1 MSYLEIEKV
10 IGREIIDS
18 RGNPTVEAEVWLAD
32 GTIGR
37 GAAPSGASTGEFE
50 ALELRDGDKSR
61 FGGKGVSKA
70 VENINTTINE
80 ALVGMDASDIY
91 AVDAAM
97 LKADGTKDKSNL
109 GANAILAVSTAAARA
124 AAISLDVPLYRFL
137 GGVSGNKLPVP
148 MMNILNGGAHAANT
162 VDVQEF
168 MIMPAGAPSFK
179 EGLRWCTEVFHALQ
193 ALLKSKGLA
202 TSVGD
207 EGGFAPDLASDE
219 EAIQY
224 ILEAIEKAGYVPG
237 KDFVLAMDA
246 ASSEWKGSK
255 KGEYKLPKCG
265 KVFTSEEL
273 VEHWKQLVE
282 KYPIYSIE
290 DGLDEEDWEGWQ
302 HMTKELGGKVQLVG
316 DDLFVTNTER
326 LSKGISL
333 GCGNSILIKLNQIG
347 SVSETLEAIKMAHK
361 AGYTAIASHRSGETE
376 DTTIADLAVALN
388 TCQIKTGA
396 PSRSERVAKYN
407 QLLRIEE
414 ELGGAAQYPGFGAF
428 LIKKYITG
436 NNLRARQKACGRG
449 GAESRPYAFV
459 EKIVRFWRKKLCKI
473 SVMLPRQ
480 HTQTLI
486 FWYSIFAGWENP
498 AVHNLKEVHNDRFQ
512 TVGRL

>member
-32 GTIGR
+32 GTVGR

-70 VENINTTINE
+70 VENINTVINA
-80 ALVGMDASDIY
+80 ALVGLDAADTY

-97 LKADGTKDKSNL
+97 LQADGTKDKSNL
-109 GANAILAVSTAAARA
+109 SANAILAVSIAAARA
-124 AAISLDVPLYRFL
+124 AAASLDLPLYRFL

-168 MIMPAGAPSFK
+168 MIMPAGAPSFR

-193 ALLKSKGLA
+193 ALLKDKGLA

-224 ILEAIEKAGYVPG
+224 ILAAIEKAGYQPG
-237 KDFVLAMDA
+237 RDFVLAMDA

-255 KGEYKLPKCG
+255 KGEYRLPKCG

-273 VEHWKQLVE
+273 VAHWKQLVE

-302 HMTKELGGKVQLVG
+302 QMTKELGGKVQLVG

-326 LSKGISL
+326 LAKGIGL

-414 ELGGAAQYPGFGAF
+414 DLGAAAQYPGFGAF
-428 LIKKYITG
+428 NIKK
-436 NNLRARQKACGRG
+436 
-449 GAESRPYAFV
+449 
-459 EKIVRFWRKKLCKI
+459 
-473 SVMLPRQ
+473 
-480 HTQTLI
+480 
-486 FWYSIFAGWENP
+486 
-498 AVHNLKEVHNDRFQ
+498 
-512 TVGRL
+512 

>member
-1 MSYLEIEKV
+1 MENFLAIEKV

-18 RGNPTVEAEVWLAD
+18 RGNPTVEAEVYLLD
-32 GTIGR
+32 GTVGR
-37 GAAPSGASTGEFE
+37 GVAPSGASTGEFE

-61 FGGKGVSKA
+61 FGGKGVTKA
-70 VENINTTINE
+70 VENINTVIND
-80 ALVGMDASDIY
+80 ALKGVDASDIY
-91 AVDAAM
+91 VVDTAM
-97 LKADGTKDKSNL
+97 IAADGTKDKSNL
-109 GANAILAVSTAAARA
+109 GANAILAVSIASARA
-124 AAISLDVPLYRFL
+124 AANALEIPLYRFL
-137 GGVSGNKLPVP
+137 GGVNGNRLPVP

-168 MIMPAGAPSFK
+168 MIMPVGAPSFK
-179 EGLRWCTEVFHALQ
+179 EALRWCAEVFHALA

-224 ILEAIEKAGYVPG
+224 ILDAVKDAGYEPG
-237 KDFVLAMDA
+237 KVFMIAMDA
-246 ASSEWKGSK
+246 ASSEWKGEK
-255 KGEYKLPKCG
+255 KGEYVLPKAG
-265 KVFTSEEL
+265 TKFTSEEL
-273 VEHWKQLVE
+273 IEHWKKLVD
-282 KYPIYSIE
+282 KYPIISIE
-290 DGLDEEDWEGWQ
+290 DALDEEDWEGWQ
-302 HMTKELGGKVQLVG
+302 KLTAELGDKVQLVG

-326 LSKGISL
+326 LSKGIEL

-361 AGYTAIASHRSGETE
+361 AGYTAISSHRSGETE

-414 ELGGAAQYPGFGAF
+414 ELGTSAVYPGKAAF
-428 LIKKYITG
+428 NVKK
-436 NNLRARQKACGRG
+436 
-449 GAESRPYAFV
+449 
-459 EKIVRFWRKKLCKI
+459 
-473 SVMLPRQ
+473 
-480 HTQTLI
+480 
-486 FWYSIFAGWENP
+486 
-498 AVHNLKEVHNDRFQ
+498 
-512 TVGRL
+512 

>member
-1 MSYLEIEKV
+1 MAYLEIEKV
-10 IGREIIDS
+10 IGREILDS
-18 RGNPTVEAEVWLAD
+18 RGNPTVEAEVTLID
-32 GTIGR
+32 GTVAR
-37 GAAPSGASTGEFE
+37 GTAPSGASTGEFE

-61 FGGKGVSKA
+61 YLGKGVSKA
-70 VENINTTINE
+70 VENINTVINDTIS
-80 ALVGMDASDIY
+80 GMDASDIY
-91 AVDAAM
+91 AVDKAM
-97 LKADGTKDKSNL
+97 IEADGTKDKSNL
-109 GANAILAVSTAAARA
+109 GANAVLAVSIATARA
-124 AAISLDVPLYRFL
+124 AAAALDIPPYRFL
-137 GGVSGNKLPVP
+137 GGISGNRLPVP

-168 MIMPAGAPSFK
+168 MIMPVGAPSFK
-179 EGLRWCTEVFHALQ
+179 ECLRWCAEVFHALA

-224 ILEAIEKAGYVPG
+224 ILEAVKNAGYEPG
-237 KDFVLAMDA
+237 KDFMIAMDA

-255 KGEYKLPKCG
+255 NGEYVLPKAG
-265 KVFTSEEL
+265 TKFTSAEL
-273 VEHWKQLVE
+273 IEHWKQLVE
-282 KYPIYSIE
+282 KYPIISIE
-290 DGLDEEDWEGWQ
+290 DALDEEDWEGWQ
-302 HMTKELGGKVQLVG
+302 QLTKELGDKVQLVG

-326 LSKGISL
+326 LAKGIEL

-361 AGYTAIASHRSGETE
+361 AGYTAISSHRSGETA

-414 ELGGAAQYPGFGAF
+414 ELGESAVYPQMNAF
-428 LIKKYITG
+428 NVKK
-436 NNLRARQKACGRG
+436 
-449 GAESRPYAFV
+449 
-459 EKIVRFWRKKLCKI
+459 
-473 SVMLPRQ
+473 
-480 HTQTLI
+480 
-486 FWYSIFAGWENP
+486 
-498 AVHNLKEVHNDRFQ
+498 
-512 TVGRL
+512 

>member
-1 MSYLEIEKV
+1 MLHFEIEKV
-10 IGREIIDS
+10 VGREIIDS
-18 RGNPTVEAEVWLAD
+18 RGNPTVEAEVYLAD
-32 GTIGR
+32 GTVGR

-50 ALELRDGDKSR
+50 ALELRDGNKDR

-80 ALVGMDASDIY
+80 ALKGIDASDIY
-91 AVDAAM
+91 AVDGAILA
-97 LKADGTKDKSNL
+97 ADGTKDKSNL
-109 GANAILAVSTAAARA
+109 GANAILAVSIAAVRA
-124 AAISLDVPLYRFL
+124 AATALQIPLYRLL
-137 GGVSGNKLPVP
+137 GGVNGNRLPVP

-179 EGLRWCTEVFHALQ
+179 EGLRWCTEVFHALA
-193 ALLKSKGLA
+193 ALLKERGLA

-207 EGGFAPDLASDE
+207 EGGFAPDLGSDE
-219 EAIQY
+219 EAIEC
-224 ILEAIEKAGYVPG
+224 ILEAVEKAGYKPG
-237 KDFVLAMDA
+237 EDFVLAMDA
-246 ASSEWKGSK
+246 ASSEWKSGT
-255 KGEYKLPKCG
+255 KGEYLLPKSG
-265 KVFTSEEL
+265 RKFTSAEL
-273 VEHWKQLVE
+273 IEHWKQLCE

-302 HMTKELGGKVQLVG
+302 QLTKELGDKVQLVG

-326 LSKGISL
+326 LSKGIKL

-347 SVSETLEAIKMAHK
+347 SVSETLEAIKMAHN
-361 AGYTAIASHRSGETE
+361 AGYTAVTSHRSGETE

-414 ELGGAAQYPGFGAF
+414 QLGNAAVYPGKGAF
-428 LIKKYITG
+428 HI
-436 NNLRARQKACGRG
+436 
-449 GAESRPYAFV
+449 SR
-459 EKIVRFWRKKLCKI
+459 
-473 SVMLPRQ
+473 
-480 HTQTLI
+480 
-486 FWYSIFAGWENP
+486 
-498 AVHNLKEVHNDRFQ
+498 
-512 TVGRL
+512 

>member
-1 MSYLEIEKV
+1 MDYLQIEKV

-32 GTIGR
+32 GTVAR

-50 ALELRDGDKSR
+50 ALELRDGDKAR

-70 VENINTTINE
+70 AANINTKIRDAIT
-80 ALVGMDASDIY
+80 GMDASDMY
-91 AVDAAM
+91 AVDKAM
-97 LKADGTKDKSNL
+97 IRADGTKDKSNL
-109 GANAILAVSTAAARA
+109 GANAILAVSIACARA
-124 AAISLDVPLYRFL
+124 AAKALDIPLYRFL
-137 GGVSGNKLPVP
+137 GGVSGNRMPVP
-148 MMNILNGGAHAANT
+148 MMNILNGGAHAANA

-179 EGLRWCTEVFHALQ
+179 EGLRWCTEVFHALA
-193 ALLKSKGLA
+193 ALLKEKGLA

-224 ILEAIEKAGYVPG
+224 ILEAVKKAGYEPG
-237 KDFVLAMDA
+237 RDFVLAMDA
-246 ASSEWKGSK
+246 ASSEWKGGK
-255 KGEYKLPKCG
+255 KGEYVLPKCG
-265 KVFTSEEL
+265 KHFTSAEL
-273 VEHWKQLVE
+273 VNHWKELCE

-302 HMTKELGGKVQLVG
+302 LMTKELGGKIQLVG

-326 LSKGISL
+326 LAKGISL

-414 ELGGAAQYPGFGAF
+414 ELGEAAVYPGFGAF
-428 LIKKYITG
+428 
-436 NNLRARQKACGRG
+436 NRKA
-449 GAESRPYAFV
+449 
-459 EKIVRFWRKKLCKI
+459 
-473 SVMLPRQ
+473 Q
-480 HTQTLI
+480 
-486 FWYSIFAGWENP
+486 
-498 AVHNLKEVHNDRFQ
+498 
-512 TVGRL
+512 

>member
-1 MSYLEIEKV
+1 MKNLAIEKV

-18 RGNPTVEAEVWLAD
+18 RGNPTVEAEVTLAD
-32 GTIGR
+32 GTVGR
-37 GAAPSGASTGEFE
+37 GCAPSGASTGEFE
-50 ALELRDGDKSR
+50 ALELRDNDKTK

-70 VENINTTINE
+70 VENVNTTI
-80 ALVGMDASDIY
+80 ARVLKGVDASDIY

-97 LKADGTKDKSNL
+97 LEADGTEDKSNL
-109 GANAILAVSTAAARA
+109 GANAILAVSIASARA
-124 AAISLDVPLYRFL
+124 AAAALELPLYRFL
-137 GGVSGNKLPVP
+137 GGVNANRLPVP

-193 ALLKSKGLA
+193 ALLKSRGLA

-207 EGGFAPDLASDE
+207 EGGFAPDLGSDE
-219 EAIQY
+219 EAIEV
-224 ILEAIEKAGYVPG
+224 ILEAVKKAGYEPG
-237 KDFVLAMDA
+237 RDFVLAMDA
-246 ASSEWKGSK
+246 ASSEWKGAK
-255 KGEYKLPKCG
+255 KGEYILPKCG
-265 KVFTSEEL
+265 KKFTSAQL
-273 VEHWKQLVE
+273 VAHWKSLVE

-290 DGLDEEDWEGWQ
+290 DGLDDEDWEGWQ
-302 HMTKELGGKVQLVG
+302 ILTKELGDKVQLVG

-347 SVSETLEAIKMAHK
+347 SVSETLEAIKMAHN
-361 AGYTAIASHRSGETE
+361 AGYTAVTSHRSGETE

-414 ELGGAAQYPGFGAF
+414 QLGASAVYPGKGAF
-428 LIKKYITG
+428 HI
-436 NNLRARQKACGRG
+436 
-449 GAESRPYAFV
+449 SR
-459 EKIVRFWRKKLCKI
+459 
-473 SVMLPRQ
+473 
-480 HTQTLI
+480 
-486 FWYSIFAGWENP
+486 
-498 AVHNLKEVHNDRFQ
+498 
-512 TVGRL
+512 

>member
-1 MSYLEIEKV
+1 MYLEIEKV
-10 IGREIIDS
+10 IGREILDS
-18 RGNPTVEAEVWLAD
+18 RGNPTVEAEVYLMD
-32 GTIGR
+32 GTVAR
-37 GAAPSGASTGEFE
+37 GTAPSGASTGEFE
-50 ALELRDGDKSR
+50 ALELRDGDKAR
-61 FGGKGVSKA
+61 YLGKGVQKA

-80 ALVGMDASDIY
+80 AIEGLDASDIY

-97 LKADGTKDKSNL
+97 IAADGTKDKSNL
-109 GANAILAVSTAAARA
+109 GANAILAVSIASARA
-124 AAISLDVPLYRFL
+124 AANALEIPLYRFL
-137 GGVSGNKLPVP
+137 GGVNGNRLPVP

-168 MIMPAGAPSFK
+168 MIMPVGAPSFK
-179 EGLRWCTEVFHALQ
+179 EALRWCAEVFHALA

-224 ILEAIEKAGYVPG
+224 ILDAVKDAGYEPG
-237 KDFVLAMDA
+237 KDFMIAMDA
-246 ASSEWKGSK
+246 ASSEWKGEK
-255 KGEYKLPKCG
+255 KGEYVLPKAG
-265 KVFTSEEL
+265 TKFTSEEL
-273 VEHWKQLVE
+273 IEHWKKLVE
-282 KYPIYSIE
+282 KYPIISIE
-290 DGLDEEDWEGWQ
+290 DALDEEDWEGWQ
-302 HMTKELGGKVQLVG
+302 KLTAELGDKVQLVG

-326 LSKGISL
+326 LSKGIEL

-361 AGYTAIASHRSGETE
+361 AGYTAISSQRSGETE

-414 ELGGAAQYPGFGAF
+414 ELGTSAVYPGKAAF
-428 LIKKYITG
+428 NVKK
-436 NNLRARQKACGRG
+436 
-449 GAESRPYAFV
+449 
-459 EKIVRFWRKKLCKI
+459 
-473 SVMLPRQ
+473 
-480 HTQTLI
+480 
-486 FWYSIFAGWENP
+486 
-498 AVHNLKEVHNDRFQ
+498 
-512 TVGRL
+512 